1 MHKSAISILE
11 KGDDELSAQG
21 VPIVGSV
28 LLACQGFVFGDIDDD
43 RGPVRDPVHKP
54 FLEHQLQVVP
64 PCHSKGTGGNSMCNM
79 NWRAINDQVAVSR
92 GQAQSFSVN
101 EFSLPPQGNHL
112 LCFDALE
119 DNIVRLL
126 LCMQMWQEVLVARE
140 TSVMLEVV
148 HDAQC
153 SIEGVD
159 LEAPFLGANPL
170 PSCMYSLCIQ
180 DMVRRHEEA
189 RSDEPEQGL
198 VFALAMPQKDRRVC
212 F

>member
-64 PCHSKGTGGNSMCNM
+64 PCHSKGTGGNSWCNM

-101 EFSLPPQGNHL
+101 ELSPPPQGNLL
-112 LCFDALE
+112 LCLDVLE
-119 DNIVRLL
+119 DNIVRLS
-126 LCMQMWQEVLVARE
+126 LCTQMWQEVLVARE

>member
-1 MHKSAISILE
+1 MTEGLYEILY
-11 KGDDELSAQG
+11 LN
-21 VPIVGSV
+21 
-28 LLACQGFVFGDIDDD
+28 
-43 RGPVRDPVHKP
+43 H

-101 EFSLPPQGNHL
+101 EFSPPPQSNHL
-112 LCFDALE
+112 LCLDVLE

-126 LCMQMWQEVLVARE
+126 LCTQMWQEVLVGRE

-148 HDAQC
+148 YDAQC

-180 DMVRRHEEA
+180 DMVR
-189 RSDEPEQGL
+189 
-198 VFALAMPQKDRRVC
+198 
-212 F
+212 